1 MAFAAGARPVA
12 HATVVIECLEVLAA
26 QAAASLGLVS
36 VLDEASRRA
45 DRDLLTGLGNRS
57 RYNETVAAA
66 LDLDE
71 HEVAV
76 LLLDLDDFKY
86 VNDSLGHQAGD
97 ELLVETA
104 RRILDSLR
112 DVDTVCRLGGD
123 EFVVVLPRTTRQ
135 VAADVATRLLASVS
149 QPIVV
154 DGVGLETTASIG
166 IAFRTQHQETAAE
179 LLKAADFAMY
189 LAKEAGKGQYALF
202 EAQKRLRA
210 RERLALGSDLRT
222 ALTDGELSVVYQ
234 PIVHLR
240 SGRMTAVEALLR
252 WSSPRRGSVSPV
264 DFIPLAE
271 GMGLILPLGQWV
283 LRQACEQLLGWDAEG
298 GDPQLRIA
306 VNVSPRQLERP
317 GLLEEL
323 DACLARG
330 LAASRIILEITE
342 TALTLDDATAQET
355 LLALRERRVQIAID
369 DFGTGYSS
377 LALLSSAPVSR
388 LKIDRA
394 LVGEIEPARPAAPI
408 IDATITMAAGL
419 GLDIV
424 AEGVETGA
432 QLAYLR
438 DAGCE
443 QAQGFLLARPMAP
456 LAAAR
461 LVHGFRA
468 SDPGSRCC
476 GRDPRR
482 TRRHGWRRVPPT
494 PDPVNGR
501 RRERPAAP
509 GATPGVVPQ
518 PATVNRTRGHELL
531 T

>member
-1 MAFAAGARPVA
+1 MSAQASAPELFGRCVRAQTVHDACQGLVDDLVDVGFDLPSVYLLVGDRLRCHAARGYFQVVDGFPAGSGGVIGGVVASGRSELIADVTTRPGFIAAIPGLAAEACFPVWCDGRVVGVVNVESRHRLPTRTPERLANAADRLGRRIGDLGGLPKPSLAQRLARIAVELTAASRVEDIEQRTLRAAGEIAGMSSSALARRTPQGEWVTATYGPLAHQLASWGRAELDLVASWVSADTSSHFPGGDDVPAEYQFLHAAGIRAVSVHPLVVGGRNDGVLVVASARPVA

-36 VLDEASRRA
+36 ALDEASRRA

-189 LAKEAGKGQYALF
+189 LAKEAGKGQYAFF

-222 ALTDGELSVVYQ
+222 ALTDGELSVSTN
-234 PIVHLR
+234 R
-240 SGRMTAVEALLR
+240 SCTSG
-252 WSSPRRGSVSPV
+252 
-264 DFIPLAE
+264 
-271 GMGLILPLGQWV
+271 
-283 LRQACEQLLGWDAEG
+283 
-298 GDPQLRIA
+298 
-306 VNVSPRQLERP
+306 
-317 GLLEEL
+317 
-323 DACLARG
+323 
-330 LAASRIILEITE
+330 
-342 TALTLDDATAQET
+342 
-355 LLALRERRVQIAID
+355 
-369 DFGTGYSS
+369 
-377 LALLSSAPVSR
+377 
-388 LKIDRA
+388 
-394 LVGEIEPARPAAPI
+394 PA
-408 IDATITMAAGL
+408 G
-419 GLDIV
+419 
-424 AEGVETGA
+424 
-432 QLAYLR
+432 
-438 DAGCE
+438 
-443 QAQGFLLARPMAP
+443 
-456 LAAAR
+456 
-461 LVHGFRA
+461 
-468 SDPGSRCC
+468 
-476 GRDPRR
+476 
-482 TRRHGWRRVPPT
+482 
-494 PDPVNGR
+494 
-501 RRERPAAP
+501 
-509 GATPGVVPQ
+509 
-518 PATVNRTRGHELL
+518 
-531 T
+531 